1 MCGPPEPRDPPMTAI
16 VWLINTILTIAWWI
30 VIIHVIMSWLINF
43 NVINYRQPLVGQIW
57 DGLTR
62 LTEPVYGPIRNF
74 LPHMG
79 GLDLSPLIVLIAI
92 TFLQVLFNR
101 DIVPALLS

>member
-1 MCGPPEPRDPPMTAI
+1 MGSLLI
-16 VWLINTILTIAWWI
+16 VPLFVINIAWWI

-43 NVINYRQPLVGQIW
+43 NVINLHQPLVRSIW

-62 LTEPVYGPIRNF
+62 LTEPMYRPIRNF

-79 GLDLSPLIVLIAI
+79 GLDLSPLVVLLAI
-92 TFLQVLFNR
+92 TFLQILFNR
-101 DIVPALLS
+101 DIAPALVY

>member
-1 MCGPPEPRDPPMTAI
+1 MHAI
-16 VWLINTILTIAWWI
+16 IWLVNAILSIAWWV
-30 VIIHVIMSWLINF
+30 VIIHVIMSWLISF
-43 NVINYRQPLVGQIW
+43 NVINLYQPLVRTIW

-62 LTEPVYGPIRNF
+62 LTEPLYRPIRNF

-79 GLDLSPLIVLIAI
+79 GLDLSPLVVLLAI

-101 DIVPALLS
+101 DIAPALAY